1 MLLKS
6 QEARMKTRDRPAIAA
21 TSRPDRIPTAG
32 RSLADR
38 SAITNDPSSRWSGRT
53 ANGRR
58 ARDLYRGYVTQLG
71 GPTDPP
77 TLALVVTAVER
88 VLIAENARADYLA
101 GKVISLEDIVRL
113 ERAADKALSRLK
125 LDRMQAPKRKS
136 LTEKL
141 AEAEAAKAAGGP
153 AT

>member
-1 MLLKS
+1 
-6 QEARMKTRDRPAIAA
+6 
-21 TSRPDRIPTAG
+21 
-32 RSLADR
+32 
-38 SAITNDPSSRWSGRT
+38 
-53 ANGRR
+53 
-58 ARDLYRGYVTQLG
+58 
-71 GPTDPP
+71 
-77 TLALVVTAVER
+77 LALVVTAVER